1 VYDTFINVLIR
12 LSDLENIGLDISFAF
27 IAVLV
32 WKLWRFSLY
41 STSHGGHLELG
52 HKWLTGQY
60 HKCHNWIPWP
70 QKHRI
75 WCFICIYSSISKG
88 DMTHFDIRR
97 FERRP
102 SWIRPYLGWYHWA
115 NFGKLFILAY
125 RPIFLP
131 ISVEKQNK
139 AIFSNWTGFF
149 YFIYWTIISLNIKL
163 LRSENPFSIQ
173 KHKWLTQTWII
184 LIPCTYKGE
193 RVLKSIRHGFEP
205 SSRSRERSILPLYY
219 QAINVW
225 VLDNVLIWTR
235 YKGNISLDSICTLG
249 CQ

>member
-1 VYDTFINVLIR
+1 M
-12 LSDLENIGLDISFAF
+12 
-27 IAVLV
+27 LV

-52 HKWLTGQY
+52 HIWLTGRY
-60 HKCHNWIPWP
+60 HKWHNWIPWP

-88 DMTHFDIRR
+88 DMTHFDIRS
-97 FERRP
+97 FKRRP

-149 YFIYWTIISLNIKL
+149 YFIYWTNAYYACFVFQNKVYFLHTCVLCLFYVQMNHTSLWSNSKHKRCIFGLHPFL
-163 LRSENPFSIQ
+163 LFIPFSICLYQ
-173 KHKWLTQTWII
+173 GLQFSNSSSIDCLDTVFLFPIVWHSIYLKFRFLPEILLHQSVWII
-184 LIPCTYKGE
+184 CLNMCVFRKFSKYFC
-193 RVLKSIRHGFEP
+193 SI
-205 SSRSRERSILPLYY
+205 S
-219 QAINVW
+219 
-225 VLDNVLIWTR
+225 
-235 YKGNISLDSICTLG
+235 
-249 CQ
+249 